1 VPLSAGWDVRLN
13 GRAYHQSSAQYQ
25 SAQNPLD
32 RTPGYTLFDASIAF
46 AQSRGLT
53 LSVSG
58 KNLANKAVRGFS
70 GPSVGDAFYGHYSAT
85 LPGRQVF
92 LDLRYDF

>member
-1 VPLSAGWDVRLN
+1 
-13 GRAYHQSSAQYQ
+13 
-25 SAQNPLD
+25 
-32 RTPGYTLFDASIAF
+32 
-46 AQSRGLT
+46 

-70 GPSVGDAFYGHYSAT
+70 APSVGDAFYGHYSAT

-92 LDLRYDF
+92 FDLRYDF

>member
-1 VPLSAGWDVRLN
+1 VCSYGCLLRFS
-13 GRAYHQSSAQYQ
+13 GRVYHQSSAQYQ

-32 RTPGYTLFDASIAF
+32 RTPGYELFDASVAL
-46 AQSRGLT
+46 AQSKGLT

-70 GPSVGDAFYGHYSAT
+70 APSVGDAFYGHYSAT

-92 LDLRYDF
+92 LDVRYDF